1 MVEPARSIVFLKVWG
16 DFNNFYK
23 QKKKKIFGG
32 GWEGHVSKS
41 LFFIFVNFPIPPP
54 PERYIP
60 VELDLNTKH

>member
-23 QKKKKIFGG
+23 QKKKKYSGEGG
-32 GWEGHVSKS
+32 RGTYLSLSS
-41 LFFIFVNFPIPPP
+41 LFLLIFLYPP